1 MDNGPSIE
9 SIDDI
14 YTLIADWCWNMMKYD
29 ELPFREVAIFRSY
42 VSILTGGFFRT
53 ISSHTQREF
62 REVTE
67 VAHGVPP
74 GHMDRMWYKVASPNC
89 SCWRISW
96 DLIHDLMEVHG
107 IFRWLTWLA
116 KPHLRMV
123 MIPWTQL
130 IWENLAEHIFRQ
142 VGFTQIW
149 N

>member
-1 MDNGPSIE
+1 M
-9 SIDDI
+9 
-14 YTLIADWCWNMMKYD
+14 LKYD
-29 ELPFREVAIFRSY
+29 EIWWITFSRSGNFPELRFDSY
-42 VSILTGGFFRT
+42 GRVFRT